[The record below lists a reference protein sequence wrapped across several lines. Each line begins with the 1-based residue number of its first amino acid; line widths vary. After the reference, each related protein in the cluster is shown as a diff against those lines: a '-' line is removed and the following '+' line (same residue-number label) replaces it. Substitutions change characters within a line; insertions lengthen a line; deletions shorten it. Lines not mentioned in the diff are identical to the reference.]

1 VLAGFDSTGDVTVST
16 LVTLMVFALGVWTAG
31 AAVATLGAAG
41 DRSGL
46 AFPVALDTAE
56 GIAGVLT
63 DAALTGEA
71 GFEVDFV
78 LAVVDLSLTAVGL
91 DLTAVGLGLGLGL
104 ATGLA
109 TGLAAALAIATLA
122 LAAGAV
128 AFLATADLPRE
139 FALFEVFTSCLLAV
153 SKGRVLTVCPRA
165 ADPNPVHML
174 SNPCYRPFG
183 VHQHRPKG
191 FTVGGRL

>member
-31 AAVATLGAAG
+31 AAVATLVAAE

-56 GIAGVLT
+56 GTAGVLT

-71 GFEVDFV
+71 GFGVDFV

-91 DLTAVGLGLGLGL
+91 DLTAVGLGL
-104 ATGLA
+104 GLA